1 MFMKLSFRI
10 YASILIAVAAIFL
23 VSSPA
28 PALRQEILKATVVDT
43 VGNVRQMP
51 TPGSRWLS
59 VNIGDA
65 LSPQTTLQTG
75 ENAAALLQLNG
86 DHMMRIGAGTRIV
99 LKQLGDQKVFTFS
112 LISGRIWSFV
122 KRASSPAKY
131 EIETPSAVVGVSG
144 TVFSVFHDPGP
155 NQTDVST
162 SHGSVGVRQG
172 DGAPVAVTDGNALV
186 ATAAGLGPVIRQSPQ
201 VRKMWNVLTRS
212 EGWVHGAAAS
222 KINRAVERAMPA
234 YHAAVRKLNQ
244 NLNRNRNS
252 QEKHKRNQP

>member
-1 MFMKLSFRI
+1 MKLCFRMS
-10 YASILIAVAAIFL
+10 ASILVAVAAIFL
-23 VSSPA
+23 ASSPA
-28 PALRQEILKATVVDT
+28 PAREQEILKANVVDS

-51 TPGSRWLS
+51 AGGGRWLT
-59 VNIGDA
+59 VNIGDT

-75 ENAAALLQLNG
+75 DNAAALLQLNG

-99 LKQLGDQKVFTFS
+99 LKQLGDQKAFTFN
-112 LISGRIWSFV
+112 LISGRVWSFV

-144 TVFSVFHDPGP
+144 TVFSVFHDPGST
-155 NQTDVST
+155 QTDVTT

-172 DGAPVAVTDGNALV
+172 DGAPVAVTDGNALA

-201 VRKMWNVLTRS
+201 VRKMWNVLTRT

-222 KINRAVERAMPA
+222 KINRAVERAMPP

-244 NLNRNRNS
+244 NLNSKRNS